1 MSNYSRGP
9 PGGHHAGPQPHEAP
23 HFGQYE
29 SHESSNVSSV
39 KGTIVKIFSEAS
51 TAFNLGVTGHEV
63 TIVKAND
70 NDPYQQWIKDE
81 TWSTKAKDSAGLP
94 GFALINKG
102 SGKALKHPSKEE
114 EKVSLVEYHA
124 NSLDEDILWTVSKDV
139 GKGWHAIRSISNIH
153 LNLDIDHGNKKYGPV
168 KAGQAVIV
176 FKWKD
181 EENQHW
187 KIETIN
193 VTTASSRDHHH

>member
-1 MSNYSRGP
+1 MSDHGGGP
-9 PGGHHAGPQPHEAP
+9 PGGHHRAP
-23 HFGQYE
+23 LHHDAPAPRGE
-29 SHESSNVSSV
+29 SHESSNVSSA
-39 KGTIVKIFSEAS
+39 KGITVKIFSEAG
-51 TAFNLGVTGHEV
+51 TEFNLGVNGHEV

-81 TWSTKAKDSAGLP
+81 STKAKDSTGLP

-114 EKVSLVEYHA
+114 EKVSLVEYNA
-124 NSLDEDILWTVSKDV
+124 NSLEEEILWTESKDV
-139 GKGWHAIRSISNIH
+139 GKGWHAIRAINNVH
-153 LNLDIDHGNKKYGPV
+153 LNLDIDHGNKKPV

-181 EENQHW
+181 EENQRW
-187 KIETIN
+187 KMETIS
-193 VTTASSRDHHH
+193 TGSGASHGNK